1 VRSRQLLRY
10 GGALLGVVLAVVLRA
25 LLPEGGARAPFLTF
39 FLVTIASAWLGGFGP
54 GAVALAASLVANALV
69 FGPTD
74 RTRSLAYLVV
84 CTVIVIAY
92 GSLRRAKER
101 AEEIQRAE
109 LAARE
114 TAEAARERTTFLA
127 DANVVLTATLDYEQ
141 TLASMTG
148 LLVPRL
154 ADWCAVDVV
163 EPDGSIRRVAAAHR
177 DPAKAELARLTAT
190 YQPDPD
196 GRHPRTQ
203 VIRTGRAQ
211 LMPEVTDE
219 GLVQIA
225 ANAEHLRIMR
235 ELRYTSAMI
244 VPLVAR
250 GTTLG
255 ALTCA
260 TTDAGR
266 RYALDD
272 LALAEDL
279 ARRAALALDNARLYR
294 EAASARA
301 IAEDAN
307 QAKDEFLSVVT
318 HELKTPLTATLG
330 WLRVLRTNKTDDIPR
345 ALATIE
351 RGVRHQAK
359 LIDDLL
365 DVSRM
370 VSGRL
375 RIDRQPVEFARTIE
389 TVADLMRPQ
398 ADAKGVR
405 LDVQAAP
412 LGRAV
417 VGDPDR
423 LQQVVANL
431 VSNAVKFTPAN
442 GSIALRLAAVDG
454 RAELVVADTGAG
466 ISPEF
471 LPHVFERF
479 RQAAP
484 VTSREK
490 GGLGLGL
497 AITRHLVELHG
508 GTITVSSDGSGRGA
522 TFVVRLPLAATAA
535 PEAVAHGTKVAVLD
549 RGRLV

>member
-1 VRSRQLLRY
+1 VRRRSLLRY
-10 GGALLGVVLAVVLRA
+10 GGALAAVVIAIAVRTA
-25 LLPEGGARAPFLTF
+25 FGSVGDRTPFLTF
-39 FLVTIASAWLGGFGP
+39 FIATIVSAWLWGRGP
-54 GAVALAASLVANALV
+54 GAVALAASFVANRVL
-69 FGPTD
+69 FTPTD
-74 RTRSLAYLVV
+74 PTRSLAYLVV
-84 CTVIVIAY
+84 CTVIVLAY
-92 GSLRRAKER
+92 GSLRSAKEQ
-101 AEEIQRAE
+101 AEEIQRSE

-114 TAEAARERTTFLA
+114 AAERAHERSAFLN
-127 DANVVLTATLDYEQ
+127 DANAVLTATLDYDQ

-163 EPDGSIRRVAAAHR
+163 DADGTIRRVAAAHR

-203 VIRTGRAQ
+203 VVRTGRAQ

-219 GLVQIA
+219 RLAAMA
-225 ANAEHLRIMR
+225 ANPEHLRIMR
-235 ELRYTSAMI
+235 ELRYTSGMI

-266 RYALDD
+266 RYSLDD

-279 ARRAALALDNARLYR
+279 AMRAALALDNARLYR
-294 EAASARA
+294 EAAIARSA
-301 IAEDAN
+301 AEDAN
-307 QAKDEFLSVVT
+307 LSKDEFLSVVT

-330 WLRVLRTNKTDDIPR
+330 WLRVLRTGKTDDVPR

-370 VSGRL
+370 VSGRI
-375 RIDRQPVEFARTIE
+375 RIDHQPVELARTIDA
-389 TVADLMRPQ
+389 VAELMRPQ

-405 LDVQAAP
+405 LDVDACS
-412 LGRAV
+412 LGWAV
-417 VGDPDR
+417 AGDPDR
-423 LQQVVANL
+423 LQQILANL
-431 VSNAVKFTPAN
+431 VSNAVKFTPAG
-442 GSIALRLAAVDG
+442 GSVALRLRAIDG

-466 ISPEF
+466 IAPEF

-497 AITRHLVELHG
+497 AITRHLVVLHG
-508 GTITVSSDGSGRGA
+508 GTISAASDGPGKGA
-522 TFVVRLPLAATAA
+522 TFVVRFPLDS
-535 PEAVAHGTKVAVLD
+535 AVPAEPPSQGKVAVLD
-549 RGRLV
+549 PSRRV